1 MFAKE
6 LRQAG
11 HIRKFSISER
21 GGQGWEVREIQD
33 DRVLKQICYTD
44 WHRVERALHVFTMQ
58 IGDLERQGWRA

>member
-44 WHRVERALHVFTMQ
+44 WHRVERALHVFTLQ

>member
-1 MFAKE
+1 MFTKE

-21 GGQGWEVREIQD
+21 GRAGWEVRDTQD

-44 WHRVERALHVFTMQ
+44 WHRVERALNVFTLQ
-58 IGDLERQGWRA
+58 IGDLERKGWLS